1 MPKLTEQLSSLT
13 GRVNALE
20 TSQLDDNAPITQIF
34 KIYEDLG
41 IQVKI
46 TASIHQYNIC
56 NTDLYCSEELIV

>member
-1 MPKLTEQLSSLT
+1 MAKLTEQFSNIT

-41 IQVKI
+41 IKVKI

-56 NTDLYCSEELIV
+56 SPDLYCSEELII